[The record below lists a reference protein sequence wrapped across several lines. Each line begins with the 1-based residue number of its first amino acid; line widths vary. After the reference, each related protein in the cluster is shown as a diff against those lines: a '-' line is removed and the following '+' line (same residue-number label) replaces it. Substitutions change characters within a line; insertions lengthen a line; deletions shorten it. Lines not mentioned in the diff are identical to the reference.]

1 LQTNKKSS
9 FTRLCCK
16 TTKKSKQMIFI
27 IVLYKC
33 SLKDSASYQTV
44 TKSLACAGKKG
55 VLFVFDNSPEMQV
68 LDDVDSAIW
77 QHVEYVHCPENKG
90 LGVAYN
96 QGATYAKKN
105 DMDWIVLLDQDTTFS
120 ENYISKLDEAIK
132 QHSEIKLFAPII
144 QLKNQKPFSP
154 TRYKHKR
161 GYSVKLTSGIY
172 SFSKYS
178 PVNSGMVINTN
189 SFWEAGG
196 YNPDIRLDFADFQFI
211 ERFRH
216 VEKTFFAV
224 DTVAIQDFSNE
235 EKEVKK
241 LQTRFK
247 IYCECAKKCE
257 RKNIVDSLGYL
268 YSVFRHT
275 LGLTLKTK
283 NMSFLRIFM
292 VKYLFA

>member
-1 LQTNKKSS
+1 
-9 FTRLCCK
+9 
-16 TTKKSKQMIFI
+16 MIFI
-27 IVLYKC
+27 LVLYNCKL
-33 SLKDSASYQTV
+33 SDSASYQTI
-44 TKSLACAGKKG
+44 TKSLIYAGKKAM
-55 VLFVFDNSPEMQV
+55 LFVFDNSPEAQL
-68 LDDVDSAIW
+68 LDDIDSTIW

-96 QGATYAKKN
+96 QGADYAKKN

-120 ENYISKLDEAIK
+120 ENYISKLDETIN

-161 GYSVKLTSGIY
+161 GYSAKLTSGVY

-211 ERFRH
+211 ERFRR
-216 VEKTFFAV
+216 VEKRFFLV
-224 DTVAIQDFSNE
+224 DSVAIQDFSND
-235 EKEVKK
+235 EKDVKK

-257 RKNIVDSLGYL
+257 RKNIADSLGYF
-268 YSVFRHT
+268 YSVFRHAV
-275 LGLTLKTK
+275 GLTLKTK
-283 NMSFLRIFM
+283 HPSFLRIF
-292 VKYLFA
+292 VTNYLLGK